1 MVRISKQAQKRSKS
15 PRKHRAPMPKT
26 GPKQDNLPLGYKEQ
40 INAVEG
46 DLSTQFFIPK
56 IR

>member
-1 MVRISKQAQKRSKS
+1 MVRISKQNQRRNQS

-26 GPKQDNLPLGYKEQ
+26 GPKVDNLALGYKEHA
-40 INAVEG
+40 NAAPGE
-46 DLSTQFFIPK
+46 LANQFFIPK